1 MLSFDSAA
9 PAGAG
14 AFSTRAFY
22 HKAFGTY
29 KTALKK
35 TAKKLKKGLD
45 RYIEA

>member
-14 AFSTRAFY
+14 TFSTKAFY

-29 KTALKK
+29 KTQKK
-35 TAKKLKKGLD
+35 FFEKRLD
-45 RYIEA
+45 NYIEA